1 MDLFTNEL
9 QAEEVEIVETVR
21 LGKKQVL
28 DGEENKL
35 RPILVKLT
43 ETHVKWNILKNA
55 KKIKYT
61 EKEEYKKVFIA
72 PDLTLKERKIN
83 KELRE
88 QLQEKRNKGEK
99 GWYIKNGQ
107 LVKGN
112 FR

>member
-1 MDLFTNEL
+1 MEL
-9 QAEEVEIVETVR
+9 LLAV
-21 LGKKQVL
+21 LGGARVSQSA
-28 DGEENKL
+28 DN
-35 RPILVKLT
+35 VK
-43 ETHVKWNILKNA
+43 HSSSSSSQ
-55 KKIKYT
+55 
-61 EKEEYKKVFIA
+61 
-72 PDLTLKERKIN
+72 ERKIN